1 MYVLY
6 IIFIRVWFSVLI
18 FILFFFFKQKT
29 AYEMRISDWSS
40 DVCSSDL
47 GRPQTRHPDLAW
59 RPLQRP
65 CAGSDCQS
73 CRTFVAA
80 TGLDWCLR
88 RHRSLEIGRASC
100 RERVCQY
107 V

>member
-1 MYVLY
+1 M
-6 IIFIRVWFSVLI
+6 S
-18 FILFFFFKQKT
+18 FFCFKQKT

-47 GRPQTRHPDLAW
+47 LRMEVMRCGSFAAV
-59 RPLQRP
+59 PLTLVKARFKAL
-65 CAGSDCQS
+65 AGSRPYWIPPGS
-73 CRTFVAA
+73 NHPLGVMGVIEGALEVA
-80 TGLDWCLR
+80 
-88 RHRSLEIGRASC
+88 EIGRASC